1 MFENLKLKIKSSR
14 ISDSSGQSLIEII
27 IALAIGALLI
37 GAASMAIVVVLQS
50 SSTSQIQQSATILG
64 QDIMEKTRAFS
75 LGSWDGLYG
84 LTKGSSTLY
93 YFYTTSTRFAIL
105 QGKEGVIANDIH
117 DGLVGYWKFDEVSG
131 TTAYDYSGNGNDGT
145 LAGGV
150 TRATST
156 CKIGYCL
163 DFDGTNDYVEIDSV
177 SSDLNSISGLTF
189 AAWIKW
195 YDTIDTNQA
204 IIRHHYDVLGV
215 EINLVRFVVNA
226 QWSNRPRDSTQLT
239 EGVWYFY
246 VGTYDGLV
254 QRLYRN
260 GVEVDSKDYTG
271 TTSSGG
277 ETDIGS
283 RPTEDSD
290 FFKGI
295 IDDVRIYNRALDAD
309 EVKHLYNSTLFTR
322 YFYVENV
329 NRDTGGDIVISGG
342 TEDPTTQKV
351 TAVLQWDTSQG
362 TQEFTFFEYMTRWR
376 NRVFHQ
382 SDWSGGSGQDSVIT
396 VPNERYAS
404 SSEINVST
412 PGQFKIEGL

>member
-1 MFENLKLKIKSSR
+1 MMTLNKNET
-14 ISDSSGQSLIEII
+14 GQSLIEII

-37 GAASMAIVVVLQS
+37 GAASMAIIVVLQS
-50 SSTSQIQQSATILG
+50 SSASQIQQSATILG

-93 YFYTTSTRFAIL
+93 YFYTTSTQFAIL
-105 QGKEGVIANDIH
+105 QGKEGIIANDIH
-117 DGLVGYWKFDEVSG
+117 DGLVGYWKLDEASS
-131 TTAYDYSGNGNDGT
+131 TIAYDYSGNGNDGT

-163 DFDGTNDYVEIDSV
+163 DFNGSTNYVDV
-177 SSDLNSISGLTF
+177 GSISLSSPITF
-189 AAWIKW
+189 SAWI
-195 YDTIDTNQA
+195 NPS
-204 IIRHHYDVLGV
+204 VLDSNDNPV
-215 EINLVRFVVNA
+215 VYNTTYFQVWSNKIRFVINNA
-226 QWSNRPRDSTQLT
+226 AATAYTITSADT
-239 EGVWYFY
+239 WYHV
-246 VGTYDGLV
+246 VGTYDKDADPSDNIKLYVDGVLRDEYGWPNEIAAGNLLIGAYTGPQLYFDGLV
-254 QRLYRN
+254 
-260 GVEVDSKDYTG
+260 
-271 TTSSGG
+271 
-277 ETDIGS
+277 
-283 RPTEDSD
+283 
-290 FFKGI
+290 
-295 IDDVRIYNRALDAD
+295 DDVRIYNRALDAD

-329 NRDTGGDIVISGG
+329 NRDTGGDIVTSGG

-396 VPNERYAS
+396 VPNERFAS
-404 SSEINVST
+404 SSGVDTAT
-412 PGQFKIEGL
+412 PGQFRIEGL